1 MGLLLLLV
9 LCTLAVSCTTT
20 SVPLKVPSHLPFL
33 LRGCNDADMLAMA
46 ASVLQDINNDLKEGY
61 VLSLNR
67 VSAVQEHRQ
76 DGLGSLFYFTLDVL
90 HTTCHVL
97 SKKPWRDCEERPL
110 HEQVY
115 GKCKALYYVNR
126 PLRILYLPAYNCT
139 LRPVSRRKIQRMC
152 PDCPSPTDLSD
163 PKVLETATETL
174 AKFNEDSKSGQYSLV
189 KVTRASSQWVFGPS
203 YFVEYL
209 IKESPS
215 IKTEASSS
223 GYQPTDSG
231 PVGICRGSLSRS
243 FEEKKFVDINC
254 DFFQSQK
261 NESTHSPSKD
271 VLSGSVQYLPDLDD
285 EESQKTDPAE
295 AFPVH
300 LDLTTNPQGEPLN
313 VSFLFHGPMIK
324 KLFVLPFPKEEQ
336 RSAECPGKASRSNP
350 ILLPP

>member
-9 LCTLAVSCTTT
+9 LCTLAVSCTTR
-20 SVPLKVPSHLPFL
+20 SVPLEVPSHLLFR

-67 VSAVQEHRQ
+67 
-76 DGLGSLFYFTLDVL
+76 DGLGSLFYFTMDVL
-90 HTTCHVL
+90 DTTCHVL
-97 SKKPWRDCEERPL
+97 SKKPWRDCEERHL

-139 LRPVSRRKIQRMC
+139 LRP
-152 PDCPSPTDLSD
+152 D

-189 KVTRASSQWVFGPS
+189 KVTKASSQWVFGPS

-209 IKESPS
+209 IKESPD

-231 PVGICRGSLSRS
+231 
-243 FEEKKFVDINC
+243 
-254 DFFQSQK
+254 K
-261 NESTHSPSKD
+261 NKSTHSPSKD

-285 EESQKTDPAE
+285 EESQETDPAE

-336 RSAECPGKASRSNP
+336 RSAECPGKASMSNP